1 MGILTACGRQEDGA
15 KTTIEFF
22 LGKRECTSTF
32 ESLIQKF
39 ESENPDIRVN
49 LSAPSD
55 PISILKTRLIK
66 NDEPDLA
73 AVLGLSLIH
82 ISARSSVRD
91 QLTVMKGLQ

>member
-1 MGILTACGRQEDGA
+1 MGQRQPSN
-15 KTTIEFF
+15 FS
-22 LGKRECTSTF
+22 GKRECTSTF

-73 AVLGLSLIH
+73 AVLGDSSYTSFVDSDMFLDLSGRRYLI
-82 ISARSSVRD
+82 
-91 QLTVMKGLQ
+91 G